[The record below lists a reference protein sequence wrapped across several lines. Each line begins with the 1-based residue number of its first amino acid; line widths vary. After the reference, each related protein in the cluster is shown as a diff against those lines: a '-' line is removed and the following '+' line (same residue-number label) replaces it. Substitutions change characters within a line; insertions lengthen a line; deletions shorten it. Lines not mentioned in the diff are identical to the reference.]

1 MITCLLTSGRDR
13 WRILG
18 TYLPPGDTN
27 EDIKTCQDIISDME
41 RFIEGRNDEIIL
53 LGDLN
58 TRLKGDRNRDIT
70 VSTRLETWGL
80 ECDVSQHF
88 FLRKRFKGKATWSS
102 PDRSCRI
109 QCEYIMSTQRKWRKK
124 MKYVHPKSMVLTM

>member
-1 MITCLLTSGRDR
+1 MITCLLTSGRAR

-27 EDIKTCQDIISDME
+27 EDIKTCKDIISDME

-58 TRLKGDRNRDIT
+58 TIMKGDRNRYIT
-70 VSTRLETWGL
+70 VRTRIETWGL
-80 ECDVSQHF
+80 E
-88 FLRKRFKGKATWSS
+88 
-102 PDRSCRI
+102 
-109 QCEYIMSTQRKWRKK
+109 
-124 MKYVHPKSMVLTM
+124 